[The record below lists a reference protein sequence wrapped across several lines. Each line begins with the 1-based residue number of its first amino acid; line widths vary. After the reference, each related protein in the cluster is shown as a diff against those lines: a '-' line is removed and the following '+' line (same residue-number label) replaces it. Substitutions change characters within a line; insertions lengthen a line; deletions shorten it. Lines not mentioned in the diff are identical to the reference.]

1 MKILNRGFISV
12 VPKPNFIKEFSK
24 HEKGDHMLMPNIPEA
39 TIYLIEEDFWDDE
52 IVLKKYYKKIIE
64 AELRQIDSDK
74 KTANNQFDSNNFH
87 SYFEI
92 SMGNL
97 VFDLENKSI
106 EQFTDD
112 ESS

>member
-24 HEKGDHMLMPNIPEA
+24 HEKTDHMLMPNIPEA
-39 TIYLIEEDFWDDE
+39 TIYLIEEDFLDDE

-64 AELRQIDSDK
+64 AELRQINSDK
-74 KTANNQFDSNNFH
+74 NTTNNQIDSNNFH
-87 SYFEI
+87 TYFEI
-92 SMGNL
+92 NMGNL

>member
-12 VPKPNFIKEFSK
+12 TPKPNFIKEFSQY
-24 HEKGDHMLMPNIPEA
+24 EKTDHILMPKIPEA

-52 IVLKKYYKKIIE
+52 IVLKKYYKRIVK

-74 KTANNQFDSNNFH
+74 NTENQIDSDNFH
-87 SYFEI
+87 SYFET

-112 ESS
+112 ESN